1 MPVLEA
7 LNGVTLHPVE
17 FRRPADL
24 AASFATIKS
33 EHADALVTFSD
44 PLTYVNA
51 KQSLNWKPFAALYCH
66 CGSIGRLFQND

>member
-17 FRRPADL
+17 FRRPEDL
-24 AASFATIKS
+24 VASFATIKS

-44 PLTYVNA
+44 PVTYVNA
-51 KQSLNWKPFAALYCH
+51 KQSLNWKPFPGCPMPARCSLNIAA
-66 CGSIGRLFQND
+66 

>member
-17 FRRPADL
+17 FRRPEDL
-24 AASFATIKS
+24 VASFATIKS

-51 KQSLNWKPFAALYCH
+51 KQVAELEAASRLPMPARCSLNIAA
-66 CGSIGRLFQND
+66 